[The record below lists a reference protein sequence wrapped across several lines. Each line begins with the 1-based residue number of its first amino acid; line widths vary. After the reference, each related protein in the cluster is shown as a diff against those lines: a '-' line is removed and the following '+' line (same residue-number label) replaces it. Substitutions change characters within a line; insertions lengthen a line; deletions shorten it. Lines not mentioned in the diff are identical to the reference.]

1 MEAQKAHS
9 QLTDEDLY
17 LIQKN
22 IEKMTMSF
30 DEQSMFK
37 TTPDI
42 IKMLISSDKE
52 CAKDFL
58 RSRLSSEDDKEII

>member
-1 MEAQKAHS
+1 
-9 QLTDEDLY
+9 
-17 LIQKN
+17 
-22 IEKMTMSF
+22 MSF